1 MGISVFIYDEDKNI
15 KKNEPDLQSLNTNL
29 TSGWNSTSDTS
40 SNSLREDEQF
50 FWVEMGDIMLFS
62 SLIFDGLTGA
72 IQEKIRAEN
81 KNKKI
86 QKPKLIISLIMMS
99 TLNSY
104 ASLVTLIM
112 SLSSGEMIPA
122 IHFIMTHPK
131 IIIRIALLALCSSF
145 GQICI
150 YTTGKTL
157 FNILLS
163 NFNHSDILWST
174 NNLNCYDSSKIFHF
188 IMLCAFIWR

>member
-1 MGISVFIYDEDKNI
+1 MGRS
-15 KKNEPDLQSLNTNL
+15 
-29 TSGWNSTSDTS
+29 
-40 SNSLREDEQF
+40 
-50 FWVEMGDIMLFS
+50 
-62 SLIFDGLTGA
+62 
-72 IQEKIRAEN
+72 EN

-150 YTTGKTL
+150 YTTVIYFGALTTSIVTTL
-157 FNILLS
+157 RKFFTLL
-163 NFNHSDILWST
+163 
-174 NNLNCYDSSKIFHF
+174 
-188 IMLCAFIWR
+188 